1 MKLKEITIYEDENVF
16 VFNKPSGLMVHG
28 DGKSTEVT
36 LADMIVKEHPELSEI
51 GEPYRSV
58 DSGVEKIIPRPGI
71 VHRLDRETSGLIVV
85 AKNQK
90 TFSYLKRQFHDRQVE
105 KHYTAI
111 VWGVFPEKS
120 GMINAPIARSK
131 TDFRKYQAGR
141 GKRGV
146 ERDALT
152 LYRVLGVIKNEEG
165 TFSYLDVVIKTG
177 RTHQIRVHMKYKNH
191 PVLGDTFYSPEHPYA
206 LGFSRLALH
215 ARSLKFKTP
224 DKKELFFEAPLPKE
238 FELVKTL
245 VL

>member
-1 MKLKEITIYEDENVF
+1 MKLKDITHYEDEHVCG
-16 VFNKPSGLMVHG
+16 FNKPSGLMVHG
-28 DGKSTEVT
+28 DGKNTETT

-51 GEPYRSV
+51 GEPYRFM
-58 DSGVEKIIPRPGI
+58 DAGVEKIIPRPGI
-71 VHRLDRETSGLIVV
+71 VHRLDRETSGGMVV
-85 AKNQK
+85 AKTQK
-90 TFSYLKRQFHDRQVE
+90 SFSYLKRQFHDRQAE
-105 KHYTAI
+105 KHYTTI

-131 TDFRKYQAGR
+131 ADFRKYQAGR

-165 TFSYLDVVIKTG
+165 TFSFLDVVIKTG

-206 LGFSRLALH
+206 LGFNRLALH
-215 ARSLKFKTP
+215 ARSLKFNTP
-224 DKKELFFEAPLPKE
+224 DKKDLLFEAPLPKE
-238 FELVKTL
+238 FESAKAL